1 MIASI
6 SIKLFLFLAL
16 LSGLVVPNDASSVF
30 QRPKAVVAT
39 SVFILIL
46 PSPGN
51 SPFNRVGFANAESD
65 SESDSDE
72 DDDDDDEVSSD
83 DDDDDD
89 FEKEL

>member
-39 SVFILIL
+39 SVFILTL
-46 PSPGN
+46 PSPEN

-65 SESDSDE
+65 SDSESDSDE
-72 DDDDDDEVSSD
+72 DDDDEVSSD
-83 DDDDDD
+83 DDD
-89 FEKEL
+89 FEREL

>member
-16 LSGLVVPNDASSVF
+16 LSGLVVPNDASSAF

-65 SESDSDE
+65 SDE
-72 DDDDDDEVSSD
+72 DDDDEVSSD